1 MAPRNQFPARSPLG
15 SAQDFFAIT
24 PSDSA
29 DLADV
34 PRGVWVG
41 GAGNLVVTGL
51 SGDVT
56 FQGIPAGTMLPIA
69 PTRVKATGTTATALL
84 GVL

>member
-1 MAPRNQFPARSPLG
+1 MRDQFPGRGPLG
-15 SAQDFFAIT
+15 SAREFFAIT
-24 PSDSA
+24 PNDA
-29 DLADV
+29 NDLTDV
-34 PRGVWVG
+34 PRGIWVG

-69 PTRVKATGTTATALL
+69 PTRVKVTGTTATNLV